1 MLRPVRPR
9 QRPRTPIAVR
19 VWRRL
24 SAPLVE
30 AIKEPIT
37 LAVLDEVVD
46 VLRSGHYTRNVALA
60 LMENQGYLRTMVLEK
75 VKQDR
80 TVGRLRSLPFHD
92 SVVQAA
98 TDTTLRVLLE
108 ILADPRTD
116 ELVGDILREN
126 IEQIRADV
134 HDKGV
139 QGAIRNVGT
148 KDLPAP
154 NEPDVSSM

>member
-1 MLRPVRPR
+1 MLTRVSPARRARRPV
-9 QRPRTPIAVR
+9 AVR
-19 VWRRL
+19 VWRRM

-37 LAVLDEVVD
+37 LAVLDEVAD
-46 VLRSGHYTRNVALA
+46 VLRSGHYTRNVARA
-60 LMENQGYLRTMVLEK
+60 LVENQAYLRAMVLEK

-108 ILADPRTD
+108 IMADPRTD
-116 ELVGDILREN
+116 ELVADILREN
-126 IEQIRADV
+126 VEQIRADV
-134 HDKGV
+134 HEKGV
-139 QGAIRNVGT
+139 QGAVRAVGT
-148 KDLPAP
+148 KD
-154 NEPDVSSM
+154 